1 MNFNEF
7 LSQLRENQCKK
18 MFDENGISSIESSL
32 MNFNVT
38 LMSLILKYLNPNLT
52 DFSSFFLKKNSCE
65 FQDKFFKKFNKLK
78 II

>member
-1 MNFNEF
+1 MDHPVRNVSQARIKNFTSMNIYEF

-38 LMSLILKYLNPNLT
+38 LMTYLKILK
-52 DFSSFFLKKNSCE
+52 C
-65 FQDKFFKKFNKLK
+65 KFN
-78 II
+78 